1 MLNDEH
7 IMIYNNSKNNSK
19 NNLCKYIIY
28 IIYTI
33 VCIASVASICLL
45 VAALIL
51 AAERGKYD
59 QLVVN
64 LFISF
69 AVIFSS
75 LVIFSIFGL
84 LCSICFTLL
93 R

>member
-1 MLNDEH
+1 
-7 IMIYNNSKNNSK
+7 MINNNSK
-19 NNLCKYIIY
+19 NNLCKYM
-28 IIYTI
+28 IYTI
-33 VCIASVASICLL
+33 VCIVSVVSVCLL

-51 AAERGKYD
+51 GEERGKSD

-69 AVIFSS
+69 AFIYGS

-84 LCSICFTLL
+84 LCGICIKSL